1 MQHISQEKPKQ
12 LLFSTIDSLFE
23 RKDEF
28 LTNPQSDFTRT
39 KKISFHQTILFP
51 MLAGS
56 DNAATELVNFFEEE
70 KLPMPSAM
78 VQRRSQVRSEAF
90 KELFYSFSNAIPVP
104 KKFQGYQIV
113 ACDGSRINLPYN
125 PSDKDSFIKCIKGR
139 KGINQVHLNALYD
152 PLNDIFLD
160 AELQSINQMNEK
172 AAFTDFLD
180 KYANDTA
187 KRIFLADRGY
197 VSYNIF
203 AHAIHNKQMFLIRV
217 PASFAEKICTDHKPW
232 LADPFADETV
242 TVHIGC
248 SQKKEF
254 SRLENYHPIHKSGR
268 YDYCVSGKNDVD
280 VLKFRVLKF
289 PISDNSYEYIVTNLP
304 LCSFKS
310 EDIKSLY
317 ALRWGE
323 ETAFRHLKYA
333 GNMVY
338 IHSLKKDFLIQE
350 IYGKLTLYNFSSY
363 IAQAA
368 IKPENKKNKH
378 KYNLNHTQAQK
389 CCTLFLLGKIK
400 DVIKLISKYLVPIRP
415 GRKFERILRRQ
426 SAHTLS
432 YR

>member
-1 MQHISQEKPKQ
+1 MK
-12 LLFSTIDSLFE
+12 
-23 RKDEF
+23 
-28 LTNPQSDFTRT
+28 
-39 KKISFHQTILFP
+39 
-51 MLAGS
+51 
-56 DNAATELVNFFEEE
+56 
-70 KLPMPSAM
+70 
-78 VQRRSQVRSEAF
+78 
-90 KELFYSFSNAIPVP
+90 
-104 KKFQGYQIV
+104 
-113 ACDGSRINLPYN
+113 
-125 PSDKDSFIKCIKGR
+125 
-139 KGINQVHLNALYD
+139 
-152 PLNDIFLD
+152 
-160 AELQSINQMNEK
+160 
-172 AAFTDFLD
+172 
-180 KYANDTA
+180 
-187 KRIFLADRGY
+187 
-197 VSYNIF
+197 
-203 AHAIHNKQMFLIRV
+203 
-217 PASFAEKICTDHKPW
+217 
-232 LADPFADETV
+232 
-242 TVHIGC
+242 
-248 SQKKEF
+248 
-254 SRLENYHPIHKSGR
+254 
-268 YDYCVSGKNDVD
+268 GKNDVD

-389 CCTLFLLGKIK
+389 CCALFLLGKIK